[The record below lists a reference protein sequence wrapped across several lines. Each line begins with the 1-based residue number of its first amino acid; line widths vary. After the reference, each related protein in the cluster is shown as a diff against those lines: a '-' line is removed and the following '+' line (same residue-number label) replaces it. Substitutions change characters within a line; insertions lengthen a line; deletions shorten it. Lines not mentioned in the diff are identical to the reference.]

1 MKVRYVAGVSWPRS
15 GHHLMH
21 RLALAYFGG
30 DFRYC
35 LFYTSDPACCGS
47 APCTRL
53 GMNFTKNHD
62 FDLSVPILP
71 DVPYLIQYRS
81 LTPAT
86 ISDFELYLLDGGA
99 DTKESF
105 QEFARIRAE
114 GWAAFM
120 AKWVDSPVRFERLL
134 VRYEDLVA
142 DPHRAFDAA
151 VRFFAP
157 GTKPDQER
165 LARVIEGETH
175 VAVTKQE
182 GEKWTEKAGVRA
194 FRKVEAFRFHDAGF
208 FSELEAFAQEKRRSL
223 AVAPVAEPA
232 RGVARRALDGLARS
246 ARLVGIGR

>member
-1 MKVRYVAGVSWPRS
+1 
-15 GHHLMH
+15 MH

-47 APCTRL
+47 APCTRR

-71 DVPYLIQYRS
+71 DVPYLIQCRS

-86 ISDFELYLLDGGA
+86 ISDFELYLLDGA
-99 DTKESF
+99 EDTKESF

-142 DPHRAFDAA
+142 DPHRAFGAA

-157 GTKPDQER
+157 GAKPDQAR

-175 VAVTKQE
+175 VAVTKQD
-182 GEKWTEKAGVRA
+182 GEKWTEKAGVKA
-194 FRKVEAFRFHDAGF
+194 FRKVESFRFYDAGF
-208 FSELEAFAQEKRRSL
+208 FNELESVAQERRRSL
-223 AVAPVAEPA
+223 AVAPQAGPA